1 VLQAVQQMPEVDFD
15 APCGGAGTCG
25 KCAVL
30 TADGSFSTVTADE
43 KKLLHEKELKAGI
56 RLACQLYALSDCSI
70 TLSHGLQESQILHE
84 SYVSEYAFTPLYSV
98 KTCSAELPG
107 TDDQRSVL
115 QRIADSCSPD
125 SENGTGSEKR
135 SGSGNAE
142 NSSLHMKGLSLSI
155 EQIRSI
161 PADFFPAKNS
171 SSTRT
176 AENTASFSVL
186 LRGGTIMDISREP
199 KEYVCFAADIGT
211 TTIAVYAVHPLT
223 GFVLAFRSSINRQK
237 RFGADVISRIQYV
250 QNHDDGLKQMEKT
263 IVSQLEKHIMD
274 MLDELALTSDAA
286 AGIAV
291 AGNTTM
297 LHLFA
302 GIDPSGI
309 STSPFIP
316 VFTRAVRGSAA
327 EFGFTA
333 LPSWI
338 PLQLLPSISSYVG
351 ADITAGMFAV
361 GMDASADTVMLL
373 DIGTNGEIALA
384 SGGKIHCCSTAAGP
398 AFEGASITFGIG
410 GIYGAVDSVTPYTD
424 EEGRIQLQYTTIG
437 NEPAS
442 GICGSAIIDV
452 TAALLETGLAD
463 YTGRIDADSP
473 AALHQ
478 KHLFTEYRNEP
489 AVIIVPESE
498 TALEGPILFTQ
509 KDIREVQLAKAAI
522 AAGIETLLQE
532 SSADA
537 DAIEQL
543 YLAGGFGNYIH
554 TASAVRIGLIPA
566 ELADRTISAGN
577 TAGKGTVQMMIDA
590 DGEAAMNRLIEKTRY
605 IELSSHAAFQNL
617 YVEHMVFPEH

>member
-1 VLQAVQQMPEVDFD
+1 
-15 APCGGAGTCG
+15 
-25 KCAVL
+25 
-30 TADGSFSTVTADE
+30 
-43 KKLLHEKELKAGI
+43 
-56 RLACQLYALSDCSI
+56 
-70 TLSHGLQESQILHE
+70 
-84 SYVSEYAFTPLYSV
+84 
-98 KTCSAELPG
+98 
-107 TDDQRSVL
+107 
-115 QRIADSCSPD
+115 
-125 SENGTGSEKR
+125 
-135 SGSGNAE
+135 
-142 NSSLHMKGLSLSI
+142 
-155 EQIRSI
+155 
-161 PADFFPAKNS
+161 
-171 SSTRT
+171 
-176 AENTASFSVL
+176 
-186 LRGGTIMDISREP
+186 
-199 KEYVCFAADIGT
+199 
-211 TTIAVYAVHPLT
+211 
-223 GFVLAFRSSINRQK
+223 
-237 RFGADVISRIQYV
+237 
-250 QNHDDGLKQMEKT
+250 
-263 IVSQLEKHIMD
+263 
-274 MLDELALTSDAA
+274 
-286 AGIAV
+286 
-291 AGNTTM
+291 
-297 LHLFA
+297 
-302 GIDPSGI
+302 
-309 STSPFIP
+309 
-316 VFTRAVRGSAA
+316 
-327 EFGFTA
+327 
-333 LPSWI
+333 
-338 PLQLLPSISSYVG
+338 
-351 ADITAGMFAV
+351 MFAV

-498 TALEGPILFTQ
+498 TALEGLILFTQ